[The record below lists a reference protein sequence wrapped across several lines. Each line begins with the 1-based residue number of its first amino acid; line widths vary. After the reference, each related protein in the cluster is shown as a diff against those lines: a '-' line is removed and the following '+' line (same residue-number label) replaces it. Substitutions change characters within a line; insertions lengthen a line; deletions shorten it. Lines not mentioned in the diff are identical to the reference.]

1 MFQSHSARDRG
12 VRFRCCQLIN
22 KLLTNLGEDAQI
34 DDELY
39 DRLYECM
46 LERLKD
52 KCPMVRY
59 HAVLAMA
66 RLQDPSDEN
75 CPVIKGNTYTWV
87 KCKFQENKANI
98 GNQVKAITV
107 LKTRKYFLLIYY
119 VN

>member
-1 MFQSHSARDRG
+1 MLFTLLQSHSARDRA

-22 KLLTNLGEDAQI
+22 KLLTNLGQDAQI

-39 DRLYECM
+39 DKLYECM

-66 RLQDPSDEN
+66 RLQDPSEEN
-75 CPVIKGNTYTWV
+75 CPVIRGRTSGTGV
-87 KCKFQENKANI
+87 T
-98 GNQVKAITV
+98 GLV
-107 LKTRKYFLLIYY
+107 LKKHLKYFRDKRVCLHCF
-119 VN
+119 VFCW